1 MWTSTN
7 NLRQNIII
15 YILDYFG
22 ISYFENINLNFLN
35 ELCIAALLKND
46 DLISIIVSEF
56 YYDDNDILDLDVTT
70 TKYDL
75 IPLNTN
81 TFPGLFYSIKD
92 IHQLYEQGDNIINLV
107 LIPLIKWIEIIKPSN
122 KYNLIDLCKTYYSN
136 YPMNTQIIDNM
147 NNKCSDNK
155 YINNLAD
162 ILYKYLFID
171 NGLDNNGDIELNIG
185 SAIPVLNL
193 HQPAGNVENIANNFT
208 YSYNELAILSNDL
221 KTILYEKNI
230 HHQNYNYA
238 EYLAIFSEN
247 KILLPLLTSRPDLSQ
262 IDALNALYGT
272 CLSVLNKEDRIN
284 FKNSKYYINDLLEI
298 CLEVAITNTTNVNVA
313 RIYLLGEKIGQ
324 YMKDHDIL
332 INDLNNAVYML
343 SGKDNENVELFK
355 FLSVNLDSE
364 KIKLLLDNFKRDE
377 ELQKQIFYVIAN
389 TPKPNP
395 IPDYFENI
403 YNAYDAWI
411 ANEQAINDARKT
423 EKNNRE
429 EEIQEKLEQVKGGSR
444 WGRKQR
450 IKITPLKSKSK
461 SKTKK
466 HMRHRHRTLRKQK
479 QQQKSKHRKSIARN
493 TKQRKHTIRQNI
505 EDSDSI
511 LLRAVV
517 MRSIVE
523 GE

>member
-81 TFPGLFYSIKD
+81 TFPGLFYSFKD
-92 IHQLYEQGDNIINLV
+92 IHQLYEQGGNIINLV
-107 LIPLIKWIEIIKPSN
+107 LIPLIKWIEIINPSN

-136 YPMNTQIIDNM
+136 YPINNQIIDNM

-155 YINNLAD
+155 YIDNLAD

-230 HHQNYNYA
+230 HNQNYNYE

-272 CLSVLNKEDRIN
+272 CLSVLNKEDRIS

-324 YMKDHDIL
+324 YMKDPDIL
-332 INDLNNAVYML
+332 MNDLNNAVYMTT
-343 SGKDNENVELFK
+343 GKDNENVELFK
-355 FLSVNLDSE
+355 DLLVKPVSE
-364 KIKLLLDNFKRDE
+364 QIGLLLDNCMRDE
-377 ELQKQIFYVIAN
+377 A
-389 TPKPNP
+389 
-395 IPDYFENI
+395 
-403 YNAYDAWI
+403 
-411 ANEQAINDARKT
+411 
-423 EKNNRE
+423 
-429 EEIQEKLEQVKGGSR
+429 
-444 WGRKQR
+444 
-450 IKITPLKSKSK
+450 
-461 SKTKK
+461 
-466 HMRHRHRTLRKQK
+466 
-479 QQQKSKHRKSIARN
+479 
-493 TKQRKHTIRQNI
+493 
-505 EDSDSI
+505 
-511 LLRAVV
+511 
-517 MRSIVE
+517 
-523 GE
+523 